1 MNFLGKQQ
9 SSNFFLHRQMYYDF
23 PFSRILAFNRQMDN
37 SIKQAQERLRIEM
50 EEHFKKLREKITES
64 IKVRTTLEIHSHS

>member
-1 MNFLGKQQ
+1 
-9 SSNFFLHRQMYYDF
+9 MYYDF